1 MSEHTVAAG
10 TATTTQTQTQTQTA
24 TLKRGALGL
33 SGAVIMSA
41 ALMGPAVSV
50 YFNPQLVAAQ
60 AGAATPF
67 VFALSMFASLIVAN
81 GIMQMAGELPSA
93 GAFYTYVAHGIGAR
107 TAFVTGGLMFVAYAL
122 LVPAELALIGSY
134 THDLLAEHGVRI
146 PWVVISLVAGALMT
160 LLAVRGISGSIR
172 VALVMFSCE
181 VAVILVISIVILA
194 KGGAHGLSAAP
205 FNPGNSPK
213 GLSGIALGM
222 VYGVLSF
229 VGFEAAAT
237 LGEETR
243 DPRRNVP
250 RGLVYSLLLVGV
262 IYVFCTFAET
272 VGFGTDPTGI
282 GRLAADAA
290 PFTTLGQTYAPWM
303 NLLISLAGISSIFA
317 VTVNSNNGIVRIL
330 FAMGREGML
339 PARFGSVS
347 ARLGTPAFAVLAQSG
362 FAVVVTVVVGFW
374 VGPFNAYAYLGAV
387 LTFGIIPVYWLT
399 NIACMRFFRKQRPD
413 KFKVLR
419 HVVLPVLG
427 ILLMVIPIYGSVW
440 PVPAAPYN
448 WFPYA
453 VLGYALV
460 MALIATVLGRRRP
473 EFLARAGGVLAGVEA
488 DPDAS
493 DPGAADQCE
502 DQDQGPQ
509 SSAAGPDAAE
519 PVTA

>member
-1 MSEHTVAAG
+1 MSQDLAPPRGDAPAQSG
-10 TATTTQTQTQTQTA
+10 S
-24 TLKRGALGL
+24 LKRGALGL

-67 VFALSMFASLIVAN
+67 VFALSMVASLIVAN
-81 GIMQMAGELPSA
+81 GIMQMARELPSA
-93 GAFYTYVAHGIGAR
+93 GAFYTYVARGIGAR
-107 TAFVTGGLMFVAYAL
+107 SAFVTGGLMFVAYAL

-134 THDLLAEHGVRI
+134 THDLLAQHGVQV
-146 PWVVISLVAGALMT
+146 PWVIISLVAGALMT
-160 LLAVRGISGSIR
+160 VLAVRGIGGSIR
-172 VALVMFSCE
+172 VALIMFSCE
-181 VAVILVISIVILA
+181 VVVILVLSVIILA
-194 KGGAHGLSAAP
+194 KGGAHGISAAP
-205 FNPGNSPK
+205 FNPGKSPK

-243 DPRRNVP
+243 NPKRNVP

-272 VGFGTDPTGI
+272 IGYGTDATGM
-282 GRLAADAA
+282 GKLAADAA

-339 PARFGSVS
+339 PRRFGTVHP
-347 ARLGTPAFAVLAQSG
+347 RLGTPAFAVLAQSG
-362 FAVVVTVVVGFW
+362 FALVVTVVVGFW

-399 NIACMRFFRKQRPD
+399 NIACMRFFRKHRPD
-413 KFKVLR
+413 QFNVLR

-453 VLGYALV
+453 VLAYAIV

-473 EFLARAGGVLAGVEA
+473 EFLARAGGVLAGIESE
-488 DPDAS
+488 DDAQAPAS
-493 DPGAADQCE
+493 ESPVT
-502 DQDQGPQ
+502 
-509 SSAAGPDAAE
+509 PDAAAAPE
-519 PVTA
+519 PA